1 MDLSLLSLSIGI
13 GLVVSLLFSE
23 LFGLAAGGLVV
34 PGYFALYLGRPLD
47 VAATLVAALL
57 TFFLVRIAS
66 SFIIVYGR
74 RRTALMILVGYAV
87 GILIRGALA
96 AAFEAGAATLHP
108 SAPVPIGAAAAMAA
122 GASGEVVPEVGVI
135 GFIVPGLIAIWLDRQ
150 GVVPTLAAL
159 LTSAVV
165 VRLIL
170 ILAVPDALQWFE
182 TGPVPALSGEEL
194 ATP

>member
-1 MDLSLLSLSIGI
+1 
-13 GLVVSLLFSE
+13 VSLLFSE

-34 PGYFALYLGRPLD
+34 PGYIALYLARPLD
-47 VAATLVAALL
+47 VAATLVAALF
-57 TFFLVRIAS
+57 TFFVVRIAS
-66 SFIIVYGR
+66 SFVIVYGR

-87 GILIRGALA
+87 GILIRAALA
-96 AAFEAGAATLHP
+96 AAFEASAASAHPAEPVVVDAATAL
-108 SAPVPIGAAAAMAA
+108 A
-122 GASGEVVPEVGVI
+122 ASGEIVAEVGVI

-170 ILAVPDALQWFE
+170 ILTVPEALQWFE
-182 TGPVPALSGEEL
+182 AGPAPLLGGEEL

>member
-1 MDLSLLSLSIGI
+1 MELNLLALSIGI

-34 PGYFALYLGRPLD
+34 PGYIALYLTRPLD
-47 VAATLVAALL
+47 VGATLAAALL

-66 SFIIVYGR
+66 TFVIVYGR

-87 GILIRGALA
+87 GVLIKTALV
-96 AAFEAGAATLHP
+96 AAFEA
-108 SAPVPIGAAAAMAA
+108 SAEPLAPTAIPASQALGIVAA
-122 GASGEVVPEVGVI
+122 GREAVEAGVI
-135 GFIVPGLIAIWLDRQ
+135 GYIVPGLIAIWLDRQ

-159 LTSAVV
+159 VTSAVV

-170 ILAVPDALQWFE
+170 ILAVPEELQWFE
-182 TGPVPALSGEEL
+182 AGPALFPETEEV
-194 ATP
+194 AAP

>member
-1 MDLSLLSLSIGI
+1 MDVNLLALSIGI

-34 PGYFALYLGRPLD
+34 PGYIALYLTRPFD
-47 VAATLVAALL
+47 VGATLVAALL

-66 SFIIVYGR
+66 TFVIVYGR

-87 GILIRGALA
+87 GVLMKTALT
-96 AAFEAGAATLHP
+96 AAFEATAETLAPAAIPADQAFGL
-108 SAPVPIGAAAAMAA
+108 AAAGRQAVEA
-122 GASGEVVPEVGVI
+122 GVI
-135 GFIVPGLIAIWLDRQ
+135 GYIVPGLIAIWLDRQ

-159 LTSAVV
+159 ITSAVV

-170 ILAVPDALQWFE
+170 ILAVPESLQWFE
-182 TGPVPALSGEEL
+182 AVQEPATFQEE
-194 ATP
+194 ASEG

>member
-1 MDLSLLSLSIGI
+1 MDLNLLSLSIGI

-34 PGYFALYLGRPLD
+34 PGYIALYMTRPLD
-47 VAATLVAALL
+47 VGATLAAALL

-66 SFIIVYGR
+66 TFVIVYGR

-87 GILIRGALA
+87 GVLMNTALA
-96 AAFEAGAATLHP
+96 AAFEATAEPLASGA
-108 SAPVPIGAAAAMAA
+108 VPASQALGIVAA
-122 GASGEVVPEVGVI
+122 GREAVEAGVI
-135 GFIVPGLIAIWLDRQ
+135 GYIVPGLIAIWLDRQ

-159 LTSAVV
+159 VTSAVV

-170 ILAVPDALQWFE
+170 TLAVPEELQWFE
-182 TGPVPALSGEEL
+182 AGPALFPDTEEV